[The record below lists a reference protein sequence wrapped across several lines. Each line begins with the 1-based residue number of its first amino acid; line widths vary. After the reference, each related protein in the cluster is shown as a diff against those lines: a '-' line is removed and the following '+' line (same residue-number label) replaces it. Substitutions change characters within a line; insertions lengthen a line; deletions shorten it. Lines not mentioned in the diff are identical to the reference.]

1 MNGPDLNHFHCPP
14 GAKVILELSGLPD
27 KLATVCVG
35 HVRGRFVVT
44 QAPVVPDTGRD
55 ALYQL
60 LYPDNTAIVR
70 YLHDGTVVGFSTRVI
85 RFIQLPFPLV
95 FFTFPKKLESHDLRR
110 HPRVS
115 CCLPGQANVGGA
127 DLPGM
132 VLDLSHSGCLFTA
145 ALPES
150 GPAMTPPVAIDD
162 DVLLRCG
169 LFGQSPD
176 TALAGV
182 VKRVALSGRRLEL
195 GLKFHK
201 LPDPA
206 KQAIGS
212 YLDQALSILG

>member
-1 MNGPDLNHFHCPP
+1 MLKP
-14 GAKVILELSGLPD
+14 GSL
-27 KLATVCVG
+27 
-35 HVRGRFVVT
+35 
-44 QAPVVPDTGRD
+44 RD
-55 ALYQL
+55 HL
-60 LYPDNTAIVR
+60 
-70 YLHDGTVVGFSTRVI
+70 
-85 RFIQLPFPLV
+85 
-95 FFTFPKKLESHDLRR
+95 
-110 HPRVS
+110 
-115 CCLPGQANVGGA
+115 
-127 DLPGM
+127 
-132 VLDLSHSGCLFTA
+132 TA

-150 GPAMTPPVAIDD
+150 GPAMAPPVAIDD